1 MVICIS
7 KVYDPYCKNY
17 SVAVCILN
25 ENTKRPLKYISD
37 PVSHFFSN
45 LVLSVIC
52 VVSSLIF

>member
-7 KVYDPYCKNY
+7 KVYDPYYKNY

-25 ENTKRPLKYISD
+25 ENTKKPLKYD